1 MNNLDYKKL
10 SKEMLENLYCDGMV
24 FVVYPNGET
33 EVTTQNAG
41 YFPVKPVAKLDL
53 SAWYWKSGVL
63 GEYDLDNLSEE
74 GKDYL
79 IEYLAE
85 EIEIEVNKVG

>member
-33 EVTTQNAG
+33 EVTSQSAG
-41 YFPVKPVAKLDL
+41 YFPVEPVAKL
-53 SAWYWKSGVL
+53 G
-63 GEYDLDNLSEE
+63 
-74 GKDYL
+74 
-79 IEYLAE
+79 
-85 EIEIEVNKVG
+85 

>member
-10 SKEMLENLYCDGMV
+10 SKEMLENLYCDSMV

-41 YFPVKPVAKLDL
+41 YFPVGPVAKLDL
-53 SAWYWKSGVL
+53 SAWYWESGVL
-63 GEYDLDNLSEE
+63 GEYDLDNLSEKD
-74 GKDYL
+74 KDYL

-85 EIEIEVNKVG
+85 EIEVEVAKVG